1 MTLTS
6 TNLRFRCRVFLF
18 FFPQA
23 LYMTLVSALII
34 MRLGEFRRPVC
45 ESPFRRRPAFFGPT
59 YTKVYELD
67 AGTRTRRRP
76 SRSLEN
82 HAAGVLLAFV
92 RHLNKYPP
100 LNTPGPP
107 QTWASARREDRQ
119 TVLTSRPARRPSVLS
134 SVTPSSTRSVSSLS
148 LSLPETRS
156 SRPCFGHHGETRCWP
171 RFFLEPIL
179 WCIKD
184 SAELGTVA
192 RLEHSRQKG
201 SVGLGVVPG
210 VVLRHVLR

>member
-1 MTLTS
+1 
-6 TNLRFRCRVFLF
+6 
-18 FFPQA
+18 
-23 LYMTLVSALII
+23 MTLVSALII

-148 LSLPETRS
+148 LSLSLSPRRVRRVPVLAITVKRGAGRGSSS
-156 SRPCFGHHGETRCWP
+156 SRSCGASKIVPNWAR
-171 RFFLEPIL
+171 
-179 WCIKD
+179 
-184 SAELGTVA
+184 SLGWSTA
-192 RLEHSRQKG
+192 AKKG
-201 SVGLGVVPG
+201 ALV
-210 VVLRHVLR
+210 